1 MNYAK
6 ENYIGKA
13 IQLYP
18 GDYVSKW
25 GEILNV
31 DDLGWTI
38 KITKVNKA
46 NDPYNA
52 DDVIFISHS
61 QNFTFKFM

>member
-1 MNYAK
+1 MNYSK
-6 ENYIGKA
+6 NDYIGKV

-38 KITKVNKA
+38 RIVKVSKE
-46 NDPYNA
+46 NDPYNFN
-52 DDVIFISHS
+52 DVIFISHS